1 MKKEEL
7 TALGLTEEQA
17 ASVFAINGKD
27 IEATKAKY
35 ADYDDVKTQL
45 SDANKAIE
53 DFKGMDIEGVKKSAE
68 EYKAKFEQA
77 EADATK
83 KMSELQ
89 FSHALDAALSG
100 AKSKN
105 AKAVKALLDMD
116 GLKQNGDD
124 IVGLKEQLE
133 KIKTENSYLFDDE
146 TPAPTF
152 TTQTS
157 GGGSVG
163 ESDTLRKAMGLPPIK
178 E

>member
-7 TALGLTEEQA
+7 IALGLTEEQA
-17 ASVFAINGKD
+17 TSVFAINGKD
-27 IEATKAKY
+27 IEATKAKF

-68 EYKAKFEQA
+68 DYKAKFEQA

-83 KMSELQ
+83 RMSDLQ

-124 IVGLKEQLE
+124 IIGLKEQLE
-133 KIKTENSYLFDDE
+133 KIKTDNGYLFDADG
-146 TPAPTF
+146 TTPTF
-152 TTQTS
+152 TTQTN

-178 E
+178 D

>member
-7 TALGLTEEQA
+7 IALGLTDEQA
-17 ASVFAINGKD
+17 TSVFALNGKD
-27 IEATKAKY
+27 IEATKAKF
-35 ADYDDVKTQL
+35 ADYEDIKAQL
-45 SDANKAIE
+45 SEANKAIE
-53 DFKGMDIEGVKKSAE
+53 DFKGMDIESVKKSAE

-83 KMSELQ
+83 KLSELQ
-89 FSHALDAALSG
+89 FNHALEAALSG

-105 AKAVKALLDMD
+105 TKAVRALLDMD

-133 KIKTENSYLFDDE
+133 KIKTENSYLFEDD

-152 TTQTS
+152 AKST
-157 GGGSVG
+157 GGGAPVG
-163 ESDTLRKAMGLPPIK
+163 EPDTLRKAMGLPPIK